1 VSIDLGV
8 QKGSIKELK
17 VDDKWS
23 ISYDT
28 NNNDRPLKLFRY
40 GIDAMVDMH
49 NQKNYVLAMFHRIL
63 ELEEGNDKYET
74 LKLYS

>member
-1 VSIDLGV
+1 MKFE
-8 QKGSIKELK
+8 KGSIKELK

-40 GIDAMVDMH
+40 GEDAYVDMQ
-49 NQKNYVLAMFHRIL
+49 NQKNYVLAMFYRIL
-63 ELEEGNDKYET
+63 ELEGQLDYEREFM
-74 LKLYS
+74 

>member
-1 VSIDLGV
+1 MSIDLGV
-8 QKGSIKELK
+8 EKGSIKELK

-28 NNNDRPLKLFRY
+28 NNNDRPLRLFRY
-40 GIDAMVDMH
+40 GENAHVDMH
-49 NQKNYVLAMFHRIL
+49 NEKNYVLAMFYRIL